1 MDRITKI
8 GFTASMAISA
18 ALCAVAADAAATLR
32 TEAADGDV
40 SLQGP
45 IGLTF
50 ERMFRNHV
58 LAEDP
63 VYLSACFRERTE
75 TGLWQTEF
83 WGKYMHSAVPFWA
96 ATGCAQLKAR
106 IDAGVESVLS
116 AQLPDGYIGNYREDC
131 RSPSGG
137 WDVWGIKYTMLGLIH
152 YYDATKSESALA
164 ACRRLCDYLISSTG
178 PDAKRTIAQTGNYAG
193 QPSCSCLEP
202 VVWLYRRTK
211 ERRYL
216 DFASFI
222 VKEMTEREDGPR
234 LLDLAQKGVPVAERS
249 APPPGNSIWGGV
261 RTNRGKAYEMMSC
274 YQGLIEYWEETGRKE
289 LLDAAIAS
297 ARAIAAEEINLAGS
311 GASYEHWYHGA
322 QHQHQPFPHT
332 QETCV
337 TITWMRLCEKL
348 LAVTGDRFWA
358 DEFEKTF
365 YNAYLG
371 ALSADGRLFSVYTPL
386 DGTRSEGQIHC
397 RMHTNCCNANGPRG
411 FLSFM
416 RSIVS
421 AKGNDV
427 FLNYF
432 VSSRAAVNVPATGKK
447 VLLETH
453 TMYPKMGDVDVR
465 MRIDEPMTFTL
476 FVRIPGS
483 VTVKKLAVNGKKA
496 GAEILGTTDG
506 GRYVGIEREWR
517 PGDAISIDFGLPVRM
532 HRIDHSVAFTR
543 GPVLLAR
550 DSRFG
555 DGDTGEVLRVNDL
568 NAIFAD
574 GKKDVDFPLECF
586 SQDDS
591 MRMVVSARLPLGG
604 HDENRDR
611 KNYATVRFCDYASA
625 GNRWS
630 PANWYRTW
638 LPLSYDTMEA
648 LAERK

>member
-1 MDRITKI
+1 MNGRT
-8 GFTASMAISA
+8 M
-18 ALCAVAADAAATLR
+18 CVAAFFAACLAASGGDAILR
-32 TEAADGDV
+32 TEIADGDA

-45 IGLTF
+45 LGLTF
-50 ERMFRNHV
+50 DRMLERHV

-63 VYLSACFRERTE
+63 VYLAACFHERTE
-75 TGLWQTEF
+75 TSLWQTEF
-83 WGKYMHSAVPFWA
+83 WGKYMHSAVPFCV
-96 ATGCAQLKAR
+96 ATGCDRLRAR
-106 IDAGVESVLS
+106 IEAGVASVLA
-116 AQLPDGYIGNYREDC
+116 AQLPNGYIGNYGEAH
-131 RSPSGG
+131 RSSHGG
-137 WDVWGIKYTMLGLIH
+137 WDVWGIKYTMLGLLH
-152 YYDATKSESALA
+152 HYDATKSEDALK
-164 ACRRLCDYLISSTG
+164 ACRRLCDYLIGSVG
-178 PDAKRTIAQTGNYAG
+178 PGAARTIAQTGNYAG

-202 VVWLYRRTK
+202 VVWLYKRTK
-211 ERRYL
+211 DQRYL
-216 DFASFI
+216 DFATFI

-249 APPPGNSIWGGV
+249 APPAGNSIWGGV
-261 RTNRGKAYEMMSC
+261 GTNRGKAYEMMSC
-274 YQGLIEYWEETGRKE
+274 YQGLIEYWEVTGRKE

-371 ALSADGRLFSVYTPL
+371 ALSADGRIFSVYTPL

-411 FLSFM
+411 FVSFM
-416 RSIVS
+416 RSI
-421 AKGNDV
+421 AMARGDEV
-427 FLNYF
+427 FFNYF
-432 VSSRAAVNVPATGKK
+432 VSSRAAVEVPALGRK
-447 VLLETH
+447 VLFETH
-453 TMYPKMGDVDVR
+453 TMYPKLGAVDIRV
-465 MRIDEPMTFTL
+465 RIDRPMSFML
-476 FVRIPGS
+476 WVRIPGS
-483 VTVKKLAVNGKKA
+483 VTVNRLAVNDADVGKD
-496 GAEILGTTDG
+496 ILGTVEG
-506 GRYVGIEREWR
+506 GRYAGIRREWK
-517 PGDAISIDFGLPVRM
+517 PGDAITIDFGLPVKM

-555 DGDTGEVLRVNDL
+555 DGDTGEVLRANDL

-574 GKKDVDFPLECF
+574 GKRGVDFPLECF
-586 SQDDS
+586 SQDDGL
-591 MRMVVSARLPLGG
+591 RMVVSARLPLGG

-611 KNYATVRFCDYASA
+611 RNLSTVRFCDYASA

-648 LAERK
+648 LNPRR

>member
-1 MDRITKI
+1 MKTMRLNV
-8 GFTASMAISA
+8 GALALSA
-18 ALCAVAADAAATLR
+18 ACIVAADSVTLR
-32 TEAADGDV
+32 TEVAYGDV

-45 IGLTF
+45 IGLTLDKML
-50 ERMFRNHV
+50 ERHV

-63 VYLSACFRERTE
+63 VYLSQCFKERTE
-75 TGLWQTEF
+75 TSLWQTEF
-83 WGKYMHSAVPFWA
+83 WGKYMHSAVPFWQ
-96 ATGCAQLKAR
+96 ATGCSRLKAR
-106 IDAGVESVLS
+106 IDDGLENVVS
-116 AQLPDGYIGNYREDC
+116 AQLPNGYIGNYREDC
-131 RSPSGG
+131 RSSLGS

-152 YYDATKSESALA
+152 YYDATKSKKALD
-164 ACRRLCDYLISSTG
+164 ACRRLCDYLIGSVG
-178 PDAKRTIAQTGNYAG
+178 PGAKRTIAQTGNYAG

-202 VVWLYRRTK
+202 VVWLYKRTSDK
-211 ERRYL
+211 KYL
-216 DFASFI
+216 DFAGFI

-249 APPPGNSIWGGV
+249 KAPSGSSIWNGV

-274 YQGLIEYWEETGRKE
+274 YQGLVEYWEVTGKKE

-322 QHQHQPFPHT
+322 KHQHEHFPHT

-337 TITWMRLCEKL
+337 TITWMRLCQKL

-358 DEFEKTF
+358 DELEKTF

-371 ALSADGRLFSVYTPL
+371 ALSADGRLFAVYTPL

-416 RSIVS
+416 YSLVQAR
-421 AKGNDV
+421 GDEV
-427 FLNYF
+427 FFNFF
-432 VSSRAAVNVPATGKK
+432 VSSRAAVTVPSLGKK
-447 VLLETH
+447 VLFETH
-453 TMYPKMGDVDVR
+453 TMYPKNGDVDVR
-465 MRIDEPMTFTL
+465 VRIDEPMKFML
-476 FVRIPGS
+476 MLRIPGS
-483 VTVKKLAVNGKKA
+483 TEVRKLAVNGADVGK
-496 GAEILGTTDG
+496 EILGTVKG
-506 GRYVGIEREWR
+506 GRYVGIRREWK
-517 PGDAISIDFGLPVRM
+517 PGDAITINFALPVKM
-532 HRIDHSVAFTR
+532 HRIGHSVAFTR

-555 DGDTGEVLRVNDL
+555 DGNLSAVVRTKDL
-568 NAIFAD
+568 EQMFAN
-574 GKKDVDFPLECF
+574 GKVVDFPLECF

-604 HDENRDR
+604 HDENFDR
-611 KNYATVRFCDYASA
+611 RNSATVRFCDYSSA

-630 PANWYRTW
+630 PNNWYRCW
-638 LPLSYDTMEA
+638 FPLMHDTIDA
-648 LAERK
+648 LKPLGAP